1 MTELVITEEME
12 KLENS
17 ALTVYE
23 TSKEI
28 EIQNDLQYSHEADHL
43 KGVKGNAKEIETK
56 RKELVKPF
64 QEATKNLNAFFKKP
78 LDLLKN
84 AETNIKR
91 AILAYDAKLEEER
104 IAEQKKIDDLAEKE
118 RKRLAKLANKQ
129 EAAGNVEKAEETRE
143 KAVSVPVQVANKPIS
158 IKGISR
164 RDNWIF
170 VITDPDKIPR
180 EYMIPDEKKLKQV
193 ATAHKGTHPVP
204 GVIFKNEPIIASGT

>member
-43 KGVKGNAKEIETK
+43 KGVKGDAKEIESK

-91 AILAYDAKLEEER
+91 AILVYDAKLEEER

-129 EAAGNVEKAEETRE
+129 EAAGN
-143 KAVSVPVQVANKPIS
+143 
-158 IKGISR
+158 
-164 RDNWIF
+164 
-170 VITDPDKIPR
+170 
-180 EYMIPDEKKLKQV
+180 
-193 ATAHKGTHPVP
+193 
-204 GVIFKNEPIIASGT
+204 